1 MQHNDLSE
9 QVFDSL
15 VQEMVTGQRPP
26 DLTARILAAI
36 ERESQSNAAPLKL
49 VAPPVIAS
57 ARQSIQAQASNPLTQ
72 KATVATA
79 SSSSRTLSFVVIAV
93 AATLLFGFLGWR
105 WIDKANDSSV
115 GPGSQIA
122 RDTKSGELYGE
133 NKSKASPSEL
143 AGATTGEGNGSQ
155 KSQEPSKSNPS
166 PRHVPET
173 IDSLPFE
180 LDSRLSQQGGT
191 NALKQPRKAS
201 EKLSEQQ
208 IVAQLDQQLES
219 MWQDMNVSVAG
230 QLTPVELAQ
239 QLSEALTGYQVPEGE
254 LAQIV
259 DDKKQSI
266 KKTELI
272 RNATSSMA
280 FQRFWSERLI
290 QYWTGRAQGDT
301 ERSLVDS
308 LAQRMREEKRWNV
321 VVAELLGGDLSS
333 EESTSNKFL
342 SLLAGGENH
351 RLVECIGR
359 GFLNQQVACMRCHR
373 LPDADNTPANQ
384 QATYWSL
391 VATLK
396 GIEGHGAGSQ
406 IADRQ
411 EALFLSERQSEPSVY
426 FELPSGA
433 LKQAFATLPDGT
445 SWKSADNPTMP
456 RQALASWIKDSHQFD
471 QATVNTVWQLVFG
484 RPLMPQN
491 IGVDAVALEHR
502 QQMLEFLAEQFDL
515 ADHDIGQLIGWV
527 VSSRAFAVR
536 PSNMTRD
543 QWQQLEPE
551 KLDQWQLS
559 DWTFATGAKTSQP
572 TNTRA
577 RLQDNLKYVVQWR
590 ATSKPQPVLS
600 QPSPDLQKVSP
611 ERLAKNLKNQ
621 RPTFSSSFA
630 IHGLRHTMA
639 EEAFVDRLLRSEKLT
654 WQERVQHVVG
664 LTGANGTSDDTQF
677 SAKELLQYHSG
688 DSKAALLDLLWAAQ
702 NSQL

>member
-1 MQHNDLSE
+1 
-9 QVFDSL
+9 
-15 VQEMVTGQRPP
+15 
-26 DLTARILAAI
+26 
-36 ERESQSNAAPLKL
+36 
-49 VAPPVIAS
+49 
-57 ARQSIQAQASNPLTQ
+57 
-72 KATVATA
+72 
-79 SSSSRTLSFVVIAV
+79 
-93 AATLLFGFLGWR
+93 
-105 WIDKANDSSV
+105 
-115 GPGSQIA
+115 
-122 RDTKSGELYGE
+122 
-133 NKSKASPSEL
+133 
-143 AGATTGEGNGSQ
+143 
-155 KSQEPSKSNPS
+155 
-166 PRHVPET
+166 
-173 IDSLPFE
+173 
-180 LDSRLSQQGGT
+180 
-191 NALKQPRKAS
+191 
-201 EKLSEQQ
+201 
-208 IVAQLDQQLES
+208 
-219 MWQDMNVSVAG
+219 
-230 QLTPVELAQ
+230 
-239 QLSEALTGYQVPEGE
+239 
-254 LAQIV
+254 
-259 DDKKQSI
+259 
-266 KKTELI
+266 
-272 RNATSSMA
+272 
-280 FQRFWSERLI
+280 
-290 QYWTGRAQGDT
+290 
-301 ERSLVDS
+301 
-308 LAQRMREEKRWNV
+308 
-321 VVAELLGGDLSS
+321 
-333 EESTSNKFL
+333 
-342 SLLAGGENH
+342 
-351 RLVECIGR
+351 
-359 GFLNQQVACMRCHR
+359 MRCHR
-373 LPDADNTPANQ
+373 LPDADNTPENQ
-384 QATYWSL
+384 QSTYWSL

-396 GIEGHGAGSQ
+396 GVEGHGAGKPVV
-406 IADRQ
+406 DRQ
-411 EALFLSERQSEPSVY
+411 ENLFGSTKQSEPGVY

-445 SWKSADNPTMP
+445 SWKSVDNATLP
-456 RQALASWIKDSHQFD
+456 RQALANWIKDSQQFD

-491 IGVDAVALEHR
+491 IGIDAVALEHR

-515 ADHDIGQLIGWV
+515 ADHDLSQLVGWV

-572 TNTRA
+572 TNSRV

-664 LTGANGTSDDTQF
+664 LTGANGASDDTQF

>member
-15 VQEMVTGQRPP
+15 VQEMITGQRPP

-36 ERESQSNAAPLKL
+36 ERESQSNAAPSKL
-49 VAPPVIAS
+49 LAPPVITSVRPATQTQPATTSSQKVKNVAAAS
-57 ARQSIQAQASNPLTQ
+57 L
-72 KATVATA
+72 
-79 SSSSRTLSFVVIAV
+79 SSRAFSFVVIAV

-105 WIDKANDSSV
+105 WIDRANDSSV

-122 RDTKSGELYGE
+122 TGGDAENGE

-143 AGATTGEGNGSQ
+143 AGATTGDGNGEL
-155 KSQEPSKSNPS
+155 KSNGPSKSNTS
-166 PRHVPET
+166 PRHVPEV

-180 LDSRLSQQGGT
+180 LDSKLSQQGGT
-191 NALKQPRKAS
+191 NAPKQPRKVA
-201 EKLSEQQ
+201 EKLSQQQ

-219 MWQDMNVSVAG
+219 MWQGLDVSIKG
-230 QLTPVELAQ
+230 QLTSVELAQ
-239 QLSEALTGYQVPEGE
+239 QMSEALTGYQVPEGE

-259 DDKKQSI
+259 DDKKQAI
-266 KKTELI
+266 EKAELI

-280 FQRFWSERLI
+280 FQRLWSERLI

-301 ERSLVDS
+301 ERALVDS

-333 EESTSNKFL
+333 EDSASSQFL

-359 GFLNQQVACMRCHR
+359 GFMNQQVACMRCHR
-373 LPDADNTPANQ
+373 LPDAENTPANQ

-396 GIEGHGAGSQ
+396 GVEGHGAGKQ
-406 IADRQ
+406 VDDRQ
-411 EALFLSERQSEPSVY
+411 ENLFAATKQPEPGVY

-445 SWKSADNPTMP
+445 SWKSVDNATIP
-456 RQALASWIKDSHQFD
+456 RQALANWIKDSHQFD

-491 IGVDAVALEHR
+491 IGVDAVALEDR

-515 ADHDIGQLIGWV
+515 ADHDLSQLIGWV

-536 PSNMTRD
+536 PDNLTRD
-543 QWQQLEPE
+543 QWQQLEAE

-572 TNTRA
+572 TNSRA

-639 EEAFVDRLLRSEKLT
+639 EEAFIDRLLRSEKLT

>member
-15 VQEMVTGQRPP
+15 VQEMITGQRPP
-26 DLTARILAAI
+26 DLTSRILAAI
-36 ERESQSNAAPLKL
+36 DRESQSNAAPSQLL
-49 VAPPVIAS
+49 APPLITSSRQATQTQPSTAS
-57 ARQSIQAQASNPLTQ
+57 SPNV
-72 KATVATA
+72 KAVATA
-79 SSSSRTLSFVVIAV
+79 SSGSRTFSFVALAV
-93 AATLLFGFLGWR
+93 VATLLFGFLGWR
-105 WIDKANDSSV
+105 WIDRANDSSV

-122 RDTKSGELYGE
+122 TGGNVLDVGNNSKASSGELVGT
-133 NKSKASPSEL
+133 
-143 AGATTGEGNGSQ
+143 TTGEENGSL
-155 KSQEPSKSNPS
+155 KSKGPSKGSSS
-166 PRHVPET
+166 PRHVPEV

-180 LDSRLSQQGGT
+180 LDSKLSHQGGT
-191 NALKQPRKAS
+191 DLLKQPRKVA
-201 EKLSEQQ
+201 EKLSQQQ

-219 MWQDMNVSVAG
+219 MWQGMDVSIAG

-239 QLSEALTGYQVPEGE
+239 QISQALTGHQVSESE
-254 LAQIV
+254 LDQIV
-259 DDKKQSI
+259 DDKKQSL
-266 KKTELI
+266 KKADLI
-272 RNATSSMA
+272 RSATSSMA
-280 FQRFWSERLI
+280 FQRLWSERLV
-290 QYWTGRAQGDT
+290 QYWTGRAQGET

-308 LAQRMREEKRWNV
+308 LSQRMREEKRWNV

-333 EESTSNKFL
+333 EDSASSKFL

-359 GFLNQQVACMRCHR
+359 GFMNQQVACMRCHR
-373 LPDADNTPANQ
+373 LPDAENSPANQ

-396 GIEGHGAGSQ
+396 GVEGHGAGKQ
-406 IADRQ
+406 VDDRQ
-411 EALFLSERQSEPSVY
+411 ETLFVSTKQTEPGVY

-445 SWKSADNPTMP
+445 SWKSIDNATLP
-456 RQALASWIKDSHQFD
+456 RKALANWIRDSQQFD

-515 ADHDIGQLIGWV
+515 ADHDLSQLVGWV

-536 PSNMTRD
+536 PDTLTRE
-543 QWQQLEPE
+543 QWQQLDQE

-559 DWTFATGAKTSQP
+559 DWTFATGAKTSRP
-572 TNTRA
+572 TNSRA

-590 ATSKPQPVLS
+590 ASGKPQPVLS
-600 QPSPDLQKVSP
+600 QPSPDLPKLSP
-611 ERLAKNLKNQ
+611 DRLVKNLKNQ

-630 IHGLRHTMA
+630 VHGLRHTMA

-664 LTGANGTSDDTQF
+664 LTGANGASDDTQF
-677 SAKELLQYHSG
+677 SAKELLQHHSG
-688 DSKAALLDLLWAAQ
+688 DSKAALLDLLWATQ